1 MTCLWQHSKRRVKLF
16 GGHCLTM
23 FITAL
28 WVGFLIKNFEDWR
41 TRISVLGH
49 KFINSIAVFFFS
61 FYLSLIYSF
70 PSGRLW
76 TAFEIQA
83 SYKYKVNSGNKGG
96 TTFSRKL
103 KQVPCTATEMIPT
116 IEMIP
121 AIEITPNYHRNDPHH
136 RNDTGG
142 HCRND
147 PLNMGNEIKRTTKTG
162 QQFSACFLFIYL
174 ASFLRC
180 VIYLLPHF
188 ILL

>member
-1 MTCLWQHSKRRVKLF
+1 MNCFRDTSILQIQSEFWQQR
-16 GGHCLTM
+16 
-23 FITAL
+23 
-28 WVGFLIKNFEDWR
+28 
-41 TRISVLGH
+41 
-49 KFINSIAVFFFS
+49 
-61 FYLSLIYSF
+61 
-70 PSGRLW
+70 
-76 TAFEIQA
+76 
-83 SYKYKVNSGNKGG
+83 G

-103 KQVPCTATEMIPT
+103 KQVPCIAPEMIPT

-147 PLNMGNEIKRTTKTG
+147 PLKMGNGIKRTTKTG